1 MIIAIVT
8 SIMIGAFLI
17 IAALIHTGTVNNK
30 HTNEPEPEPEQTKLL
45 TVGCSVKY
53 HDLMWRIKQF
63 MEDSERQTV
72 AVIEGYDEEG
82 HVIRRTMVPVEELE
96 GVEE

>member
-1 MIIAIVT
+1 MIIVIVT
-8 SIMIGAFLI
+8 SIMIGAFAG
-17 IAALIHTGTVNNK
+17 IAVMACLGVSH
-30 HTNEPEPEPEQTKLL
+30 NEPKEPEPEQTKLL

-53 HDLMWRIKQF
+53 HDLVWRIKRF